1 MVDTTDLKSV
11 SRKRVGVRVPS
22 WAPFAIKSLVWTG
35 QPLVG

>member
-22 WAPFAIKSLVWTG
+22 WAPFAINSLVFTG
-35 QPLVG
+35 QPPVV